1 MTGDKDFA
9 LLVGRAFL
17 REVELGDKQSA
28 IAFGRAF
35 LLALGMKGP
44 AESSKHGVANGR
56 SYDGDLAAA
65 EN

>member
-17 REVELGDKQSA
+17 REVERGDKQSA

-35 LLALGMKGP
+35 LLSLGMKGP
-44 AESSKHGVANGR
+44 AEIVKHGVANGR
-56 SYDGDLAAA
+56 PYDGDLVVA

>member
-17 REVELGDKQSA
+17 REVERGDTQSA

-35 LLALGMKGP
+35 LLSLGMKGP
-44 AESSKHGVANGR
+44 AENLRHGVTNGR
-56 SYDGDLAAA
+56 HCYGDLVAV